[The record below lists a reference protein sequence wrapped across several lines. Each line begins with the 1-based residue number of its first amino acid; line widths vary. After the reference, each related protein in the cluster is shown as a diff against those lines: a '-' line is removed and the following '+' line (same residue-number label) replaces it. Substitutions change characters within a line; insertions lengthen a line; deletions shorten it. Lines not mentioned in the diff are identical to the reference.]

1 MSPFFCLCICLYRRI
16 PVCYNFYKFDVSHSG
31 SVPIPDSVPVYV
43 LNRFRKLPFIKLIM
57 FYLVVV
63 ELYGVILINGLI
75 VMDLWIFVIYILVKF
90 FFAGF

>member
-1 MSPFFCLCICLYRRI
+1 M
-16 PVCYNFYKFDVSHSG
+16 
-31 SVPIPDSVPVYV
+31 PIPDSVPVFV
-43 LNRFRKLPFIKLIM
+43 LNGFRKLPFIKLIM